1 MKRNTKYF
9 FLSSAVITLLYENER
24 PTQFCIVNYEARV
37 RISSRPNFFKTSFL
51 QLLNCNSPA
60 RIIFFF
66 FTFCFALS
74 ILTFLPPTFSPQ
86 RHKILLEMKPMY
98 GSRLCT
104 FGQCMRISSSKG
116 ERKDV

>member
-66 FTFCFALS
+66 YFLFCTEYLNISAAD
-74 ILTFLPPTFSPQ
+74 FSPH